1 MLLTGTVT
9 AIHLLTSCNTIFH
22 AGSRTTMNRSSDG
35 FYPAFDG
42 ESSNVSG
49 VSWGAI
55 FAGAA
60 AAAALSMILVL
71 LGFGLGFSAVSP
83 WAGEG
88 VSAKGLGIST
98 IVWLA
103 ATQII
108 ASGLGG
114 YIAGRL
120 RVKWA
125 NMHGDEVYFRDTA
138 HGFLAWCVATLV
150 TATLVVGS
158 VSSIVS
164 GGVQAGASVAG
175 GAASAMTQAAGT
187 AAANTSSDQYGY
199 FVDSL
204 FRDDRPAAVSDD
216 AARGTVT
223 RIFAQSLAN
232 GQLSPEDRT
241 YLAQLVAQRTNLSQ
255 ADAERRVDE
264 IYARTQKAIAD
275 AKVKAQQAADTA
287 AKVAAWTSL
296 WMFIA
301 LLAGAF
307 FASLSAT
314 FGGRRR
320 DAVEYVEVD
329 TYTTTTVP
337 PVR

>member
-1 MLLTGTVT
+1 
-9 AIHLLTSCNTIFH
+9 
-22 AGSRTTMNRSSDG
+22 MNRSSEG
-35 FYPAFDG
+35 FYPATD
-42 ESSNVSG
+42 ESSTVSG

-60 AAAALSMILVL
+60 AAAALSLILVL

-83 WAGEG
+83 WANEG
-88 VSAKGLGIST
+88 MSAKGLGIST
-98 IVWLA
+98 IIWLA
-103 ATQII
+103 VTQIV
-108 ASGLGG
+108 ASGAGG

-125 NMHGDEVYFRDTA
+125 YMHGDEVYFRDTA

-150 TATLVVGS
+150 TATLVAGS

-164 GGVQAGASVAG
+164 GGVQAGAQVAG
-175 GAASAMTQAAGT
+175 GAANAVTQAAGT
-187 AAANTSSDQYGY
+187 AAANTDSDQYGY
-199 FVDSL
+199 YIDSL
-204 FRDDRPAAVSDD
+204 FRDDRPAAVSDE

-223 RIFAQSLAN
+223 RIFVRSLSD

-241 YLAQLVAQRTNLSQ
+241 YLAQLVAQRTNLTQ

-264 IYARTQKAIAD
+264 VYARTQKAVAD
-275 AKVKAQQAADTA
+275 AKLAAQQAADTA
-287 AKVAAWTSL
+287 AKVAAWTTL
-296 WMFIA
+296 WMFVA

-307 FASLSAT
+307 FASLAAT

-320 DAVEYVEVD
+320 DAVVYVETDNYVS
-329 TYTTTTVP
+329 P
-337 PVR
+337 APIR

>member
-1 MLLTGTVT
+1 
-9 AIHLLTSCNTIFH
+9 
-22 AGSRTTMNRSSDG
+22 MNRSSDG
-35 FYPAFDG
+35 FSPALE
-42 ESSNVSG
+42 ESSTLSG

-60 AAAALSMILVL
+60 AAAALSLILVL

-83 WAGEG
+83 WANEG

-103 ATQII
+103 ATQIA

-125 NMHGDEVYFRDTA
+125 YMHGDEVYFRDTA

-164 GGVQAGASVAG
+164 GGVQAGASVVG
-175 GAASAMTQAAGT
+175 GAASAATQAAG
-187 AAANTSSDQYGY
+187 AAAGNTGSDQYGY

-204 FRDDRPAAVSDD
+204 FRDDRPVAVSDD
-216 AARGTVT
+216 AVHGTVT
-223 RIFAQSLAN
+223 RIFVRSLSN
-232 GQLSPEDRT
+232 DGQLAAEDRT
-241 YLAQLVAQRTNLSQ
+241 YLAQLVAQRTNLAQ

-264 IYARTQKAIAD
+264 VYARTQKAVAD
-275 AKVKAQQAADTA
+275 AKLAAQQAADTA
-287 AKVAAWTSL
+287 AKVAAMTSL

-301 LLAGAF
+301 LLIGAF
-307 FASLSAT
+307 FASLAAT

-320 DAVEYVEVD
+320 DAVEYLETDAYVS
-329 TYTTTTVP
+329 TTSV

>member
-1 MLLTGTVT
+1 
-9 AIHLLTSCNTIFH
+9 
-22 AGSRTTMNRSSDG
+22 MNRSSDG
-35 FYPAFDG
+35 FYPAMD
-42 ESSNVSG
+42 ESNTLSG

-60 AAAALSMILVL
+60 AAAALSLILVL

-83 WAGEG
+83 WANEG
-88 VSAKGLGIST
+88 VSAKSLGIST

-103 ATQII
+103 FTQIV

-125 NMHGDEVYFRDTA
+125 YMHGDEVYFRDTA

-150 TATLVVGS
+150 TATLVAGS
-158 VSSIVS
+158 VSSLVG
-164 GGVQAGASVAG
+164 GGVQAGANMVG
-175 GAASAMTQAAGT
+175 GAASAATQAVGT
-187 AAANTSSDQYGY
+187 AAGNTQGDEYGY

-204 FRDDRPAAVSDD
+204 FRDDRPVAVNDD

-223 RIFAQSLAN
+223 RIFVRSLNRGELAA
-232 GQLSPEDRT
+232 EDRT
-241 YLAQLVAQRTNLSQ
+241 YLAQLVAQRTNLTQ

-264 IYARTQKAIAD
+264 VYARTQKAVAD
-275 AKVKAQQAADTA
+275 AKLAAQQTADTA
-287 AKVAAWTSL
+287 AKVAAWTTL
-296 WMFIA
+296 WMFVA

-307 FASLSAT
+307 FASLAAT

-320 DAVEYVEVD
+320 DAVVYLETD
-329 TYTTTTVP
+329 TYVTTAP
-337 PVR
+337 IR

>member
-1 MLLTGTVT
+1 
-9 AIHLLTSCNTIFH
+9 
-22 AGSRTTMNRSSDG
+22 MNRSSDG
-35 FYPAFDG
+35 FYPDYEAG
-42 ESSNVSG
+42 AGTVSG
-49 VSWGAI
+49 ASWGAI

-60 AAAALSMILVL
+60 AAAALSTILVL
-71 LGFGLGFSAVSP
+71 LGIGLGFSAVSP

-88 VSAKGLGIST
+88 VSAKGLGISA

-103 ATQII
+103 ATQIV

-125 NMHGDEVYFRDTA
+125 ALHGDEVYFRDTA

-150 TATLVVGS
+150 TATLVAGS
-158 VSSIVS
+158 VSGLV
-164 GGVQAGASVAG
+164 GGGLHAGAQAVG
-175 GAASAMTQAAGT
+175 GAAGSLTQAAGT
-187 AAANTSSDQYGY
+187 DTERYGY

-204 FRDDRPAAVSDD
+204 FRDGRPAAVSDD
-216 AARGTVT
+216 AVRGDVT

-232 GQLSPEDRT
+232 GQLSAEDRS
-241 YLAQLVAQRTNLSQ
+241 YLAQLVAQRTDLTQ
-255 ADAERRVDE
+255 ADAERRVDDV
-264 IYARTQKAIAD
+264 YARTQKAIAD
-275 AKVKAQQAADTA
+275 AKLKAQQAADAA
-287 AKVAAWTSL
+287 AKAAAWTSL
-296 WMFIA
+296 WMFVA

-307 FASLSAT
+307 FASLAAT

-320 DAVEYVEVD
+320 DAVEYVEVE
-329 TYTTTTVP
+329 TYAAVSVP

>member
-1 MLLTGTVT
+1 
-9 AIHLLTSCNTIFH
+9 
-22 AGSRTTMNRSSDG
+22 MNRTSDT
-35 FYPAFDG
+35 YLPAD
-42 ESSNVSG
+42 ESSTLSG

-60 AAAALSMILVL
+60 GAAALSLILVL

-83 WAGEG
+83 WAGSG
-88 VSAKGLGIST
+88 ISAKGFGIST

-103 ATQII
+103 FTQIV

-120 RVKWA
+120 RVKWS

-138 HGFLAWCVATLV
+138 HGFLAWAVATLV

-164 GGVQAGASVAG
+164 GGVQAGASVAS
-175 GAASAMTQAAGT
+175 GAASAMTQAAGS
-187 AAANTSSDQYGY
+187 NSNSNSSGEDYGY
-199 FVDSL
+199 FVDIL

-216 AARGTVT
+216 AARGSVT
-223 RIFAQSLAN
+223 RIFVHTLSN
-232 GQLSPEDRT
+232 DGQLAAEDRT
-241 YLAQLVAQRTNLSQ
+241 YLSQLVAQRTNLSQ

-264 IYARTQKAIAD
+264 VVAKARKAVDD
-275 AKVKAQQAADTA
+275 AKLAAKQAADTTR
-287 AKVAAWTSL
+287 KVAAWSSL
-296 WMFIA
+296 WMFVT
-301 LLAGAF
+301 LLCGAF
-307 FASLSAT
+307 FASFAAT

-320 DAVEYVEVD
+320 DAVVYLETEAYV
-329 TYTTTTVP
+329 TSTSLPTVS
-337 PVR
+337 

>member
-1 MLLTGTVT
+1 
-9 AIHLLTSCNTIFH
+9 
-22 AGSRTTMNRSSDG
+22 MNRSSDG
-35 FYPAFDG
+35 FYPDIE
-42 ESSNVSG
+42 ESSTLSG

-60 AAAALSMILVL
+60 AAAALSLILVL

-83 WAGEG
+83 WAHEG

-103 ATQII
+103 VTQIV

-164 GGVQAGASVAG
+164 GGVQAGSSVVG
-175 GAASAMTQAAGT
+175 GAASVATQAAGT
-187 AAANTSSDQYGY
+187 AAAKTDSDQYGY
-199 FVDSL
+199 FVDTL

-216 AARGTVT
+216 AARSTVT
-223 RIFAQSLAN
+223 RIFVRSLSD
-232 GQLSPEDRT
+232 GQLAAADRT
-241 YLAQLVAQRTNLSQ
+241 YLAQLVAQRTNLTQ

-264 IYARTQKAIAD
+264 VYARTQKAVAD
-275 AKVKAQQAADTA
+275 AKLAAQQAADTA

-296 WMFIA
+296 WMFVA
-301 LLAGAF
+301 LLIGAF
-307 FASLSAT
+307 FASFAAT

-320 DAVEYVEVD
+320 DAVVYLESD
-329 TYTTTTVP
+329 TYVTTTTL

>member
-1 MLLTGTVT
+1 
-9 AIHLLTSCNTIFH
+9 
-22 AGSRTTMNRSSDG
+22 MNRSSDG
-35 FYPAFDG
+35 FSPALE
-42 ESSNVSG
+42 ESSTLSG

-60 AAAALSMILVL
+60 AAAALSLILVL

-83 WAGEG
+83 WANEG

-103 ATQII
+103 ATQIV

-125 NMHGDEVYFRDTA
+125 YMHGDEVYFRDTA

-164 GGVQAGASVAG
+164 GGVQAGASVVG
-175 GAASAMTQAAGT
+175 GAASAATQAAG
-187 AAANTSSDQYGY
+187 AAAGNTGSDQYGY

-204 FRDDRPAAVSDD
+204 FRDDRPVAVSDD
-216 AARGTVT
+216 AVHGTVT
-223 RIFAQSLAN
+223 RIFVRSLSN
-232 GQLSPEDRT
+232 DGQLAAEDRT
-241 YLAQLVAQRTNLSQ
+241 YLAQLVAQRTNLAQ

-264 IYARTQKAIAD
+264 VYARTQKAVAD
-275 AKVKAQQAADTA
+275 AKLAAQQVADTA
-287 AKVAAWTSL
+287 AKLAAMTSL

-301 LLAGAF
+301 LLIGAF
-307 FASLSAT
+307 FASLAAT

-320 DAVEYVEVD
+320 DAVEYLETDAYVS
-329 TYTTTTVP
+329 TTSV

>member
-1 MLLTGTVT
+1 
-9 AIHLLTSCNTIFH
+9 
-22 AGSRTTMNRSSDG
+22 MNRSSDG
-35 FYPAFDG
+35 FYPAAD
-42 ESSNVSG
+42 ESSTLSG

-60 AAAALSMILVL
+60 AAAALSLILVL

-83 WAGEG
+83 WANEG

-108 ASGLGG
+108 ASGAGG

-125 NMHGDEVYFRDTA
+125 YMHGDEVYFRDTA

-150 TATLVVGS
+150 TATLVAGS
-158 VSSIVS
+158 VSSLIS
-164 GGVQAGASVAG
+164 GGVQAGANVAG
-175 GAASAMTQAAGT
+175 GAASAMTQVAGT
-187 AAANTSSDQYGY
+187 AAANSGGDQYGY

-223 RIFAQSLAN
+223 RIFVRSLGNN
-232 GQLSPEDRT
+232 GQLAAEDRT
-241 YLAQLVAQRTNLSQ
+241 YLAQLVAQRTNLTQ

-264 IYARTQKAIAD
+264 IYARTQQAVAD
-275 AKVKAQQAADTA
+275 AKLKAQQAADTA
-287 AKVAAWTSL
+287 AKVAAWTTL
-296 WMFIA
+296 WMFVA

-307 FASLSAT
+307 FASLAAT

-320 DAVEYVEVD
+320 DAVVYLETDSYV
-329 TYTTTTVP
+329 TTTTAI
-337 PVR
+337 R

>member
-1 MLLTGTVT
+1 
-9 AIHLLTSCNTIFH
+9 S
-22 AGSRTTMNRSSDG
+22 
-35 FYPAFDG
+35 
-42 ESSNVSG
+42 
-49 VSWGAI
+49 
-55 FAGAA
+55 AA

-88 VSAKGLGIST
+88 ISAKGLGIST

-158 VSSIVS
+158 VSSLVS

-187 AAANTSSDQYGY
+187 AAANTDSDQYGY

-232 GQLSPEDRT
+232 GQLSPEDRS
-241 YLAQLVAQRTNLSQ
+241 YLAQLVAQRTNLTQ

-264 IYARTQKAIAD
+264 IYARTQKALAD

-320 DAVEYVEVD
+320 DAVEYVEVE

>member
-1 MLLTGTVT
+1 
-9 AIHLLTSCNTIFH
+9 
-22 AGSRTTMNRSSDG
+22 MNRTSDT
-35 FYPAFDG
+35 YLPVD
-42 ESSNVSG
+42 ESSTLSG

-60 AAAALSMILVL
+60 GAAALSLILVL

-83 WAGEG
+83 WAGSG
-88 VSAKGLGIST
+88 ISAKGFGIST

-103 ATQII
+103 FTQIV

-120 RVKWA
+120 RVKWS

-138 HGFLAWCVATLV
+138 HGFLAWAVATLV

-164 GGVQAGASVAG
+164 GGVQAGASVAS
-175 GAASAMTQAAGT
+175 GAARAMTQAAGS
-187 AAANTSSDQYGY
+187 AASNSSGEDYGY
-199 FVDSL
+199 FVDTL

-216 AARGTVT
+216 AARGSVT
-223 RIFAQSLAN
+223 RIFVHTLSN
-232 GQLSPEDRT
+232 DGQLAAEDRT
-241 YLAQLVAQRTNLSQ
+241 YLSQLVAQRTNLSQ

-264 IYARTQKAIAD
+264 VVAKARKAVDD
-275 AKVKAQQAADTA
+275 AKLAAKQAAETTR
-287 AKVAAWTSL
+287 KVAAWSSL
-296 WMFIA
+296 WMFVT
-301 LLAGAF
+301 LLCGAF
-307 FASLSAT
+307 FASFAAT

-320 DAVEYVEVD
+320 DAVVYLETEAYV
-329 TYTTTTVP
+329 TSTSLPTVS
-337 PVR
+337 

>member
-1 MLLTGTVT
+1 
-9 AIHLLTSCNTIFH
+9 
-22 AGSRTTMNRSSDG
+22 MNRSSDG
-35 FYPAFDG
+35 FYPAMD
-42 ESSNVSG
+42 ESTTLSG

-60 AAAALSMILVL
+60 AAAALSLILVL

-83 WAGEG
+83 WANEG
-88 VSAKGLGIST
+88 VSAKSLGIST

-103 ATQII
+103 FTQIV

-125 NMHGDEVYFRDTA
+125 YMHGDEVYFRDTA

-150 TATLVVGS
+150 TATLVAGS
-158 VSSIVS
+158 VSSLVG
-164 GGVQAGASVAG
+164 GGVQAGANMVG
-175 GAASAMTQAAGT
+175 GAASAATQAVGT
-187 AAANTSSDQYGY
+187 AAGNTQGDEYGY

-204 FRDDRPAAVSDD
+204 FRDDRPVAVNDD

-223 RIFAQSLAN
+223 RIFVRSLNRGELAA
-232 GQLSPEDRT
+232 EDRT
-241 YLAQLVAQRTNLSQ
+241 YLAQLVAQRTNLTQ

-264 IYARTQKAIAD
+264 VYARTQKAVAD
-275 AKVKAQQAADTA
+275 AKLAAQQAADTA
-287 AKVAAWTSL
+287 AKVAAWTTL
-296 WMFIA
+296 WMFVA

-307 FASLSAT
+307 FASLAAT

-320 DAVEYVEVD
+320 DAVVYLETD
-329 TYTTTTVP
+329 TYVTTAP
-337 PVR
+337 IR

>member
-1 MLLTGTVT
+1 
-9 AIHLLTSCNTIFH
+9 
-22 AGSRTTMNRSSDG
+22 MNRSSDG
-35 FYPAFDG
+35 FYPAF
-42 ESSNVSG
+42 EETSTLSG

-60 AAAALSMILVL
+60 AAAALSLILML

-83 WAGEG
+83 WANEG

-103 ATQII
+103 ATQIV

-125 NMHGDEVYFRDTA
+125 YMHGDEVYFRDTA

-158 VSSIVS
+158 VSNVVS
-164 GGVQAGASVAG
+164 GGVQAGASVVG
-175 GAASAMTQAAGT
+175 GAASAATQAAGT
-187 AAANTSSDQYGY
+187 VTGNTDSDPYGY

-216 AARGTVT
+216 AVRGTVT
-223 RIFAQSLAN
+223 RIFARSLSSG
-232 GQLSPEDRT
+232 GQLAAEDRT
-241 YLAQLVAQRTNLSQ
+241 YLAQLVAQRTNLTQ

-264 IYARTQKAIAD
+264 VYGRMQKAVAD
-275 AKVKAQQAADTA
+275 AKLAAQQAADTA

-301 LLAGAF
+301 LLIGAF
-307 FASLSAT
+307 FASLAAT

-320 DAVEYVEVD
+320 DAVVYLETDAYV
-329 TYTTTTVP
+329 TTTSL

>member
-1 MLLTGTVT
+1 
-9 AIHLLTSCNTIFH
+9 
-22 AGSRTTMNRSSDG
+22 MNRSSDG
-35 FYPAFDG
+35 FYPAVE
-42 ESSNVSG
+42 ESTTLSG

-60 AAAALSMILVL
+60 AAAALSLILVL

-83 WAGEG
+83 WANEG
-88 VSAKGLGIST
+88 VSAKSLGIST

-103 ATQII
+103 FTQIV

-125 NMHGDEVYFRDTA
+125 YMHGDEVYFRDTA

-150 TATLVVGS
+150 TATLVAGS
-158 VSSIVS
+158 VSSLVG
-164 GGVQAGASVAG
+164 GGVQAGANMVG
-175 GAASAMTQAAGT
+175 GAATAATQAAG
-187 AAANTSSDQYGY
+187 AAAGNADSDQYGY
-199 FVDSL
+199 FIDSL

-223 RIFAQSLAN
+223 RIFARSLSN
-232 GQLSPEDRT
+232 DGQLAAEDRA
-241 YLAQLVAQRTNLSQ
+241 YLAQLVAQRTNLTQ

-264 IYARTQKAIAD
+264 VYARTQKAVAD
-275 AKVKAQQAADTA
+275 AKLAAQQAADTA
-287 AKVAAWTSL
+287 AKVAAWTTL
-296 WMFIA
+296 WMFVA

-307 FASLSAT
+307 FASLAAT

-320 DAVEYVEVD
+320 DAVVYLETD
-329 TYTTTTVP
+329 TNVNTPTI
-337 PVR
+337 R

>member
-1 MLLTGTVT
+1 ME
-9 AIHLLTSCNTIFH
+9 
-22 AGSRTTMNRSSDG
+22 
-35 FYPAFDG
+35 
-42 ESSNVSG
+42 ESTNLSG

-60 AAAALSMILVL
+60 AAAALSLILVL

-83 WAGEG
+83 WANEG

-103 ATQII
+103 FTQII

-150 TATLVVGS
+150 TATLVAGS
-158 VSSIVS
+158 VSSLVG
-164 GGVQAGASVAG
+164 GGVQAGANMVG
-175 GAASAMTQAAGT
+175 GAASVATQAVGT
-187 AAANTSSDQYGY
+187 AAGNTDSDQYGY

-204 FRDDRPAAVSDD
+204 FRDDRPVAVNDD
-216 AARGTVT
+216 AARGAVS
-223 RIFAQSLAN
+223 RIFVRSLSV
-232 GQLSPEDRT
+232 GGLTPEDRT
-241 YLAQLVAQRTNLSQ
+241 YLAQLVAQRTNLTQ

-264 IYARTQKAIAD
+264 VYARTQKTVAD
-275 AKVKAQQAADTA
+275 AKQAAQQAADTA
-287 AKVAAWTSL
+287 AKVAAWTTL
-296 WMFIA
+296 WMFVA

-307 FASLSAT
+307 FASLAAI

-320 DAVEYVEVD
+320 DAVVYLQSDAYV
-329 TYTTTTVP
+329 TSI

>member
-1 MLLTGTVT
+1 
-9 AIHLLTSCNTIFH
+9 
-22 AGSRTTMNRSSDG
+22 MNRSSDG
-35 FYPAFDG
+35 LYPAY
-42 ESSNVSG
+42 EQSSSVSG

-98 IVWLA
+98 IIWLA
-103 ATQII
+103 VTQII
-108 ASGLGG
+108 ASGMGG

-150 TATLVVGS
+150 TAILVVGS
-158 VSSIVS
+158 VSSVIS
-164 GGVQAGASVAG
+164 GGVQAGASVAS

-187 AAANTSSDQYGY
+187 AATNTNSNQYGY
-199 FVDSL
+199 FIDSL
-204 FRDDRPAAVSDD
+204 FRDDRPASVSDD
-216 AARGTVT
+216 AAHGAVA

-232 GQLSPEDRT
+232 GQLSAEDRT
-241 YLAQLVAQRTNLSQ
+241 YLAQLVAQRTNLTQ

-264 IYARTQKAIAD
+264 VYARTQKAIAD
-275 AKVKAQQAADTA
+275 AKLKAQQAADTA

-307 FASLSAT
+307 FASLAAT

-320 DAVEYVEVD
+320 DAVEYVEID
-329 TYTTTTVP
+329 TYATTTLP